1 MMTDA
6 ATPGTATA
14 SEDPT
19 LAAAA
24 RAIERFEDRR
34 RRSAD
39 DESIVGGGDGGGR
52 EYGSVAQ
59 ATVTA
64 DDELAEAAED
74 AESSE
79 GESDDNASPD
89 EPRYRVKVD
98 GEEAE
103 VPLRELVQG
112 YQRGAD
118 YTRKTMRLAD
128 ERREVEELRALV
140 EDELVA
146 AATERQTL
154 AEQAAGAIPALQ
166 AQLATFGGVDWQRLA
181 VEQPAVH
188 AQARM
193 LFDSLS
199 QQLQQAE
206 SAQVEAAAAA
216 ELQQH
221 RSAEEQRRYISSEKQ
236 ALMASVPEMADPAQA
251 PREAAALHRYLAESG
266 YAPTEIARLVDH
278 RDFVL
283 ARKAMLY
290 DRLMASSAKG
300 REKLAAAGR
309 VLPPGAAPERRTGT
323 KERRA
328 KLMTRLTRSGSTDDA
343 AKLIETMI

>member
-14 SEDPT
+14 PEDPT
-19 LAAAA
+19 LAGAA
-24 RAIERFEDRR
+24 RAIERLEDRR

-39 DESIVGGGDGGGR
+39 DESIADGGAGGGR
-52 EYGSVAQ
+52 EYGLAVR
-59 ATVTA
+59 ATVA
-64 DDELAEAAED
+64 GDDESAEVGEE

-79 GESDDNASPD
+79 GDLDDNASTD

-128 ERREVEELRALV
+128 ERREVEELRAQA

-146 AATERQTL
+146 AATEREAL
-154 AEQAAGAIPALQ
+154 AERAADAIPMLQ
-166 AQLATFGGVDWQRLA
+166 AQLATFAGVDWQRMA

-188 AQARM
+188 AQART

-206 SAQVEAAAAA
+206 TALVEAAAAA
-216 ELQQH
+216 EQQQH
-221 RSAEEQRRYISSEKQ
+221 RSAEEQRRYISGEKQ
-236 ALMASVPEMADPAQA
+236 ALMATVPEMADPAQA

-266 YAPTEIARLVDH
+266 YASPEIARLVDH

-300 REKLAAAGR
+300 REKLAAVGR

>member
-6 ATPGTATA
+6 ATPETATA
-14 SEDPT
+14 RQDTT
-19 LAAAA
+19 LAGAA
-24 RAIERFEDRR
+24 RAIEQLEDRR
-34 RRSAD
+34 RRTAAVLDGDDDGRPGDDGDTEAPEDSAD
-39 DESIVGGGDGGGR
+39 SEDG
-52 EYGSVAQ
+52 
-59 ATVTA
+59 TT
-64 DDELAEAAED
+64 
-74 AESSE
+74 
-79 GESDDNASPD
+79 GEVPPD

-128 ERREVEELRALV
+128 ERREVEDLRAQA
-140 EDELVA
+140 EGELTA
-146 AATERQTL
+146 AAVERQNY
-154 AEQAAGAIPALQ
+154 AAQAAGAIPTLR
-166 AQLATFGGVDWQRLA
+166 AQLAAFAGVDWQRMA

-199 QQLQQAE
+199 QQLQSAE
-206 SAQVEAAAAA
+206 SAQVEAAATAH
-216 ELQQH
+216 LQQQ
-221 RSAEEQRRYISSEKQ
+221 RTGEEQRRFVATEKR
-236 ALMASVPEMADPAQA
+236 AVMESIPEMADPARA
-251 PREAAALHRYLAESG
+251 PQEAAALARYLTGAG
-266 YAPTEIARLVDH
+266 YNAPEIARLVDH

-290 DRLMASSAKG
+290 DRLIASSAKG
-300 REKLAAAGR
+300 REKLAAASR
-309 VLPPGAAPERRTGT
+309 VQAPGTAPERRPGAG
-323 KERRA
+323 ERRTS
-328 KLMTRLTRSGSTDDA
+328 LMKRLSRSGSTEDA